1 MYTSFKQKVIVLKQ
15 QEKFRA
21 VSSKKK
27 IHSHNIYKNCQ
38 QLIWLHIWSLSD
50 RDSEKHPIGI
60 RVSTSPEIAISASNH
75 TRYVIVAI

>member
-27 IHSHNIYKNCQ
+27 IHSHNKYIKIVNNEFGYISDPFLIETVKNT
-38 QLIWLHIWSLSD
+38 LLV
-50 RDSEKHPIGI
+50 SEFPQVQKLLFLL
-60 RVSTSPEIAISASNH
+60 AIIPAM
-75 TRYVIVAI
+75 